1 VTLPPPQESRTDA
14 RARSHFANS
23 GEVLTGELVDV
34 PPGPAPGQVAA
45 LATLLAFTSVATV
58 AVELINWW
66 YAEDGGFGLAVRT
79 GWALL
84 RALGFLILIWHLRRG
99 RAAARPFGLIL
110 AVTTIFAVARLVVP
124 RQGFPAAP
132 GIIGFAVIVTL
143 CLTIVALLYR
153 SQALAGW
160 LRNHPK
166 RLVID
171 RNGISRKEV
180 KPQRHVSGW
189 LLTSR
194 VAAFSYSPLMM
205 VPAIVA
211 IAEVFDGKPGTL
223 PLVVIWLVIGFS
235 TSYAVLFTTFFLLRG
250 KSWAR
255 GLMIMLTCAVLL
267 IDLPL
272 CWLLLGADGLVRD
285 GLPQLSCA
293 LLTFYALWRA
303 ARQPS
308 EADLGR
314 M

>member
-1 VTLPPPQESRTDA
+1 VVGLPPA
-14 RARSHFANS
+14 
-23 GEVLTGELVDV
+23 
-34 PPGPAPGQVAA
+34 PAPGQVRTLTA
-45 LATLLAFTSVATV
+45 LLAFTSVATV

-99 RAAARPFGLIL
+99 RAGARPLGLIL

-143 CLTIVALLYR
+143 CLTVVVLLYR
-153 SQALAGW
+153 SPALAGW
-160 LRNHPK
+160 LRRHPK

-171 RNGISRKEV
+171 RNGISRREV

-194 VAAFSYSPLMM
+194 VAAFSYGPLMM
-205 VPAIVA
+205 VPAVVA
-211 IAEVFDGKPGTL
+211 VAEVFDGKPGTL
-223 PLVVIWLVIGFS
+223 PLVLVWLAIGFG

-255 GLMIMLTCAVLL
+255 GLMIALTGLVLL

-272 CWLLLGADGLVRD
+272 CWLLLGVDGLIRD
-285 GLPQLSCA
+285 GLPLLSSA
-293 LLTFYALWRA
+293 LLALYGLWRA
-303 ARQPS
+303 ARRPS